1 MLKIYIVITVV
12 MSIITFVMYGV
23 DKRRAQ
29 RNKWR
34 ISEFTLII
42 FSLLG
47 GSIGA
52 LIGMKAFHHKTKK
65 LKFEVLIPLTL
76 IIWILLGT
84 VILYIY

>member
-1 MLKIYIVITVV
+1 MLKIYVVITVV
-12 MSIITFVMYGV
+12 MSIITLVMYGV
-23 DKRRAQ
+23 DKRRDQ

-76 IIWILLGT
+76 IIWILLGI

>member
-65 LKFEVLIPLTL
+65 LKFKVLIPLTL
-76 IIWILLGT
+76 IIWILFG
-84 VILYIY
+84 VFIIYIY

>member
-1 MLKIYIVITVV
+1 
-12 MSIITFVMYGV
+12 MYGV

-65 LKFEVLIPLTL
+65 LKFKVLIPLTL
-76 IIWILLGT
+76 IIWILFG
-84 VILYIY
+84 VFIIYIY